1 MQSGGGKMAA
11 SAGLER
17 SFTELSGAEREAPRK
32 YRELTVRAGVS
43 PVPGSVKY
51 NESAGGFYYEESNKL
66 LSITRNRF
74 IHWTSAADTLELVE
88 DSLDVNLLNNA
99 VRLKIPNCSL
109 LPGGVHIC
117 ETQSHV
123 VILIVSNQ
131 TLHRLLLPHPAR
143 MYRSELVIESQV
155 QSIFTDIGKVN
166 FLDPLN
172 YQLIPTTPGLAPNS
186 CASAAWLGSDG
197 EALFALPSACGGIFI
212 FQMPPLEVP
221 GPVSMVELKQSSVMQ
236 RLLTGWMPTA
246 IRGDQG
252 LSDLPISLLVHCLGH
267 DAFLFA
273 LCQDHKLRM
282 WSYKET
288 YLETLFTPGRFTNE
302 ALLKALQI
310 FRRGTGRVM
319 DFSWVDLKKE
329 VTIAVENELHSS
341 VTEYEFS
348 QEEFRQLQIDFWSK
362 FYACCLQYQEALS
375 RPLALLVN
383 SQANM
388 VCLLKKGFLSF
399 LVPCSMV
406 DHLYLVS
413 DEQLV
418 AEDESV
424 ISEDADVARDVV
436 FLVQCLRLIGESISV
451 EMAYLMETSC
461 CHLLTPES
469 TAEQILED
477 LIANDTDNIMQ
488 DLHNKL
494 QDVKNPTQAIG
505 VLLREMDYQTDVELE
520 KTFDPAQP
528 LNVRLNI
535 SQLFGSVAAAHVV
548 CQAVVQIANTRFMI
562 CRDLLILQQL
572 LLKLGDSVFSGRGQ
586 LLHVQQDLVQRTSHL
601 LSTYYVI
608 RWASQCLASAVPV
621 DALDFNLRLLTVLD
635 LSDTTGVS
643 PPLKSG
649 PQTAVELFFEDT
661 ARKHIISHI
670 FSQPGTPLSNAS
682 LNWPHLITLVTSF
695 LMQQIWP
702 SNPGFLFAEC
712 LMGSCQY
719 TQLQEYVRLV
729 QCWCQV
735 NVGSCRFV
743 MGQCY
748 LITGEGHKA
757 LDCFCEAASE
767 VTREDFL
774 QRLIRVEDQEAE
786 ATPQLQYYLKVI
798 RMLEEVNLSELVIN
812 LATVAITAATA
823 DDWRNQAALRMR
835 IFSRHLD
842 LGDNNRAY
850 EALTQIPDPG
860 RQQDCLRQLVV
871 VLCER
876 SQLQDLVE
884 FPFLNLHNEVVGI
897 IESRARTVD
906 LMTHNYY
913 ELLYAFH
920 IYRHNY
926 RKAGTV
932 MFEYGMRLGREV
944 RTLRGLQKQ
953 VNSYLASLNCLRLI
967 RPEYAWIVRP
977 SSGAT
982 NERPGS
988 SPKRSHDG
996 ETTLPTTR
1004 QIEILELPDLEKEYV
1019 LARTRLTLAQH
1030 DPSTAAVA
1038 GSSAADEILA
1048 LLVQAGLFDT
1058 AVSLCQTFQLDLTPV
1073 FEGLA
1078 FKCIK
1083 LQFGGE
1089 AAQAEAW
1096 DWLAANQLS
1105 TIITTK
1111 ESSATDEAWR
1121 LLSSYLEKHKSLNCP
1136 YHQCVI
1142 KKLLSHGVPLPN
1154 WLVNS
1159 YKAVDTAELLRLYL
1173 NYDLLTEAAELI
1185 LEYVDALLGKG
1196 HQYFGI
1202 ERPLSGASPMV
1213 WLPYSAIDHLL
1224 QALGEN
1230 PSNQHNVAVHKK
1242 LRDKLEGYL
1251 QKVDTATRDLLF
1263 RRH

>member
-1 MQSGGGKMAA
+1 M
-11 SAGLER
+11 
-17 SFTELSGAEREAPRK
+17 
-32 YRELTVRAGVS
+32 
-43 PVPGSVKY
+43 
-51 NESAGGFYYEESNKL
+51 
-66 LSITRNRF
+66 
-74 IHWTSAADTLELVE
+74 
-88 DSLDVNLLNNA
+88 
-99 VRLKIPNCSL
+99 
-109 LPGGVHIC
+109 
-117 ETQSHV
+117 
-123 VILIVSNQ
+123 
-131 TLHRLLLPHPAR
+131 
-143 MYRSELVIESQV
+143 
-155 QSIFTDIGKVN
+155 
-166 FLDPLN
+166 
-172 YQLIPTTPGLAPNS
+172 
-186 CASAAWLGSDG
+186 
-197 EALFALPSACGGIFI
+197 
-212 FQMPPLEVP
+212 
-221 GPVSMVELKQSSVMQ
+221 
-236 RLLTGWMPTA
+236 
-246 IRGDQG
+246 
-252 LSDLPISLLVHCLGH
+252 
-267 DAFLFA
+267 
-273 LCQDHKLRM
+273 
-282 WSYKET
+282 
-288 YLETLFTPGRFTNE
+288 
-302 ALLKALQI
+302 
-310 FRRGTGRVM
+310 
-319 DFSWVDLKKE
+319 
-329 VTIAVENELHSS
+329 
-341 VTEYEFS
+341 
-348 QEEFRQLQIDFWSK
+348 
-362 FYACCLQYQEALS
+362 
-375 RPLALLVN
+375 
-383 SQANM
+383 
-388 VCLLKKGFLSF
+388 
-399 LVPCSMV
+399 
-406 DHLYLVS
+406 
-413 DEQLV
+413 
-418 AEDESV
+418 
-424 ISEDADVARDVV
+424 
-436 FLVQCLRLIGESISV
+436 

-461 CHLLTPES
+461 CHLLSPES

-505 VLLREMDYQTDVELE
+505 VLLREMDYQTDMELE
-520 KTFDPAQP
+520 RTFDPAQP
-528 LNVRLNI
+528 LNVRINI

-586 LLHVQQDLVQRTSHL
+586 LLHIQQDLVQRTSHL

-608 RWASQCLASAVPV
+608 RWASQCSASAVPV

-643 PPLKSG
+643 SPLKSG
-649 PQTAVELFFEDT
+649 PQTVVELFFEDT
-661 ARKHIISHI
+661 ARKHIMSHI
-670 FSQPGTPLSNAS
+670 FSQPVTPLTNAS
-682 LNWPHLITLVTSF
+682 LNWPHVITLVTSF
-695 LMQQIWP
+695 LLQQIWP

-729 QCWCQV
+729 QSWCQV

-748 LITGEGHKA
+748 LITCEGHKA

-767 VTREDFL
+767 VTREEFL
-774 QRLIRVEDQEAE
+774 QRLIRVDDHEVE

-812 LATVAITAATA
+812 LATVAITVATA
-823 DDWRNQAALRMR
+823 DDWQNQAALRMR

-977 SSGAT
+977 SSGAAS
-982 NERPGS
+982 ERPGS

-996 ETTLPTTR
+996 ETTMPSTR
-1004 QIEILELPDLEKEYV
+1004 RIEILELQDLEKEYV
-1019 LARTRLTLAQH
+1019 LARTRLTLAQQ

-1154 WLVNS
+1154 WLVNN

-1173 NYDLLTEAAELI
+1173 NYDLLSEAAELI

-1224 QALGEN
+1224 QALSEN
-1230 PSNQHNVAVHKK
+1230 PSNHHSVAVHKK
-1242 LRDKLEGYL
+1242 LKDKLDDYL
-1251 QKVDTATRDLLF
+1251 QKVDTATRDLQF